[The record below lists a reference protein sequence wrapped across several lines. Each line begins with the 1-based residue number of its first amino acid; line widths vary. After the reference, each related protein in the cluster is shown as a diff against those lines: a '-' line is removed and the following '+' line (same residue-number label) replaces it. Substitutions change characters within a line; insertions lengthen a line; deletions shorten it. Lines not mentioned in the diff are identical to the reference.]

1 MCHSRINVAFAG
13 ISSTRWSP
21 FHGLSCHILRHHGRG
36 VHQAS
41 RQNCQ
46 SDGQTFELDERRCT
60 WNPCGQDARLG
71 MAFYGNGGTA
81 EKVGVFLLQTKYI
94 NNIELY
100 ILNVNIWL
108 FTKERGDV

>member
-1 MCHSRINVAFAG
+1 MCGININVAFAG
-13 ISSTRWSP
+13 ISSTRRSP

-36 VHQAS
+36 VCQAS

-71 MAFYGNGGTA
+71 VAFYGNGWTT
-81 EKVGVFLLQTKYI
+81 EKVSVTI
-94 NNIELY
+94 
-100 ILNVNIWL
+100 
-108 FTKERGDV
+108 KEGCSHWQ